1 MATSKD
7 FSVESLSF
15 NRNLT
20 KIRTA
25 GVAVLLFVF
34 GMTTPMAVRADQKP
48 ITADKTRESQKI
60 HITSDRLESQPK
72 SNLVEFI
79 GNVHVRQGNTTISS
93 DRLKIYYQGG
103 MDGKG
108 KTKGK
113 KGGQES
119 IKKIV
124 AQGNVIIKID
134 ERIAVA
140 DRAQYSPG
148 TGDIILT
155 GKNAKISEGANFVA
169 GERITFNRHSNRITV
184 QRSGKKRVEAVLFS
198 ETVSPG
204 SITGGDKTKKQ

>member
-1 MATSKD
+1 MATSRD

-20 KIRTA
+20 KIKTV

-34 GMTTPMAVRADQKP
+34 GMTMPAAVRGDQKP
-48 ITADKTRESQKI
+48 ITADKAKESQKI

-72 SNLVEFI
+72 NNLVEFI
-79 GNVHVRQGNTTISS
+79 GNVRVRQGNTTISS

-103 MDGKG
+103 MDGKRSA
-108 KTKGK
+108 KGK

-134 ERIAVA
+134 DRIAVA

-148 TGDIILT
+148 TGEIILT
-155 GKNAKISEGANFVA
+155 GKSAKISEGANFVS
-169 GERITFNRHSNRITV
+169 GEKITFNRHSNRITV
-184 QRSGKKRVEAVLFS
+184 QRSGNKRVEAVFFS

-204 SITGGDKTKKQ
+204 GITGGGKTKKQ

>member
-1 MATSKD
+1 
-7 FSVESLSF
+7 VESLSF
-15 NRNLT
+15 SRNLT
-20 KIRTA
+20 KIKTV
-25 GVAVLLFVF
+25 GVAVLLLFF
-34 GMTTPMAVRADQKP
+34 GMTVPAAVRGDQKP

-79 GNVHVRQGNTTISS
+79 GNVRVRQGNTTISS

-103 MDGKG
+103 MDGKRSTKG

-134 ERIAVA
+134 DRIAVA

-148 TGDIILT
+148 TGEIILT
-155 GKNAKISEGANFVA
+155 GKNAKISEGANFVS
-169 GERITFNRHSNRITV
+169 GEKITFNRNSNRITV
-184 QRSGKKRVEAVLFS
+184 QRSGNKRVEAVFFS

-204 SITGGDKTKKQ
+204 GITGGDKTKKQ